1 MGTKLSSGSLTQLCK
16 LTPKQIRR
24 ETMLIQVLGTGCA
37 KCTKLADLAE
47 EAAKKMGVDY
57 TIEKITAIDKIM
69 AFGVMVTPALV
80 IDGKVLCSGN
90 VPSVE
95 QIVTILTQ

>member
-1 MGTKLSSGSLTQLCK
+1 MF
-16 LTPKQIRR
+16 
-24 ETMLIQVLGTGCA
+24 IQVLGTGCV
-37 KCTKLADLAE
+37 KCTKLAEQAE
-47 EAAKKMGVDY
+47 EAAKKAGIDY
-57 TIEKITAIDKIM
+57 SLEKVTAIDKIL

-80 IDGKVLCSGN
+80 VDGKVRCSGN